1 MGPRRQATGLV
12 NRTAFSHPSLLKNS
26 YIRGFLNTF
35 PEQQWDEIV
44 KVPPP
49 LRPSACSLSHSL
61 RATHCQCSVSLTVGG
76 VPLVRL
82 TSTIHEAQL
91 TLIYGIQS
99 LSQHGPFAAIT
110 RDSIEH
116 LIRTV
121 TPIPPLYLVPT

>member
-61 RATHCQCSVSLTVGG
+61 RATHCQCSVPLTVGG
-76 VPLVRL
+76 VSPWCA
-82 TSTIHEAQL
+82 SHFTIRQAQL

-121 TPIPPLYLVPT
+121 TPFPLFT